1 MIFERLI
8 AWLTRKEQSIIDKDR
23 PPDAL
28 SKVTFSCL
36 NAVSYYRKYY
46 LPIVSALNLHFSREA
61 EIAFQEFLQ
70 RNGSPEA
77 FLAKHRNKIDVLRKV
92 GHMETRLYGDRIL
105 EYRSK
110 ESHDVLE
117 FYDLIAGFGR
127 SIKDIPAKFY
137 EVSEEVLEAFS
148 IKQKTIDVT
157 RNQKNTSSFLKDY
170 FTFLEESLTII
181 ESCYLH
187 RQLGNHDGKQSLW
200 ELFITTR
207 PLAQGEQQAPLVQF
221 NAKKEFY
228 SSNTAFVYNTNLL
241 NDYITFIDIKNL
253 LKKNSKIQKIIQR
266 LTIEILI
273 FFDFFAEEEIEN
285 TDAKLSQVEIV
296 DRFLAKFNAS
306 SNISHTSSTL
316 RYVFHL
322 SIVRGIS
329 FTTNFSNLKRG
340 LVDLTSFQASPVF
353 AKGIRTIVEF
363 YRTGFLSPSEMTPE
377 MIDQAT
383 GLKGFSAN
391 YKNEASLMQVA
402 GDPFEPI
409 EFGARR
415 THS

>member
-28 SKVTFSCL
+28 SKVTFTCL
-36 NAVSYYRKYY
+36 DSVSYYRKYY
-46 LPIVSALNLHFSREA
+46 LPIVSALNLYFSREA

-77 FLAKHRNKIDVLRKV
+77 FLAKHRNKVEVLRKV

-105 EYRSK
+105 EYESK
-110 ESHDVLE
+110 ENHEVLE
-117 FYDLIAGFGR
+117 FYDLIAGFGG
-127 SIKDIPAKFY
+127 SIRDIPAKFY
-137 EVSEEVLEAFS
+137 EVSEDVLEAFS
-148 IKQKTIDVT
+148 IKQKTIDVI
-157 RNQKNTSSFLKDY
+157 RNQKDTSSFLKDY

-200 ELFITTR
+200 ELYISMR
-207 PLAQGEQQAPLVQF
+207 PLHQGWQEAPLVLF
-221 NAKKEFY
+221 NTKNEFY
-228 SSNTAFVYNTNLL
+228 SSEGIFEFNVGFLD
-241 NDYITFIDIKNL
+241 DYKKIMGIEESAEKSVDIQN
-253 LKKNSKIQKIIQR
+253 IIKR
-266 LTIEILI
+266 TLMEVLM
-273 FFDFFAEEEIEN
+273 FFDFFTEEEIKN

-296 DRFLAKFNAS
+296 DRFLAEFNAS
-306 SNISHTSSTL
+306 SNISHTSSAL

-322 SIVRGIS
+322 CIARGIS

-340 LVDLTSFQASPVF
+340 LVDLTSFQASPLF
-353 AKGIRTIVEF
+353 AKEIRTIVEF
-363 YRTGFLSPSEMTPE
+363 YRTGFLSPPEMTPE

-383 GLKGFSAN
+383 GLEGFSAN

-402 GDPFEPI
+402 GDSFEPI